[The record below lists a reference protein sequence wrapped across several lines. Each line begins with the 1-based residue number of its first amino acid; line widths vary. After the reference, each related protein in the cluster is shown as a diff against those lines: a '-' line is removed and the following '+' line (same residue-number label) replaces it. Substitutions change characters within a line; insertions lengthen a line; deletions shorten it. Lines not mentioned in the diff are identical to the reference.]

1 MWSRFFL
8 FMVGVGLLVNFAYIG
23 TSVAHTGGV
32 PHILGIAFA
41 LVVMFGAA
49 FVFSKLIANS
59 MIKDISEIIEY
70 IHKVEFG
77 ENMGPINVTR
87 KDELGTLQKVVGK
100 LANNSKDKAVQEANE
115 DPLTGLANRRFLM
128 QRMEGLTKSQAK
140 YVTFFI
146 DLDGFK
152 PINDKFGHDVGDE
165 ALQVVSDRL
174 SACVREEDVLCRLGG
189 DEFVIVLTNLDNRQV
204 AEQRANKVLELVG
217 QPIWISGNRVRLGAS
232 IGIAFA
238 PEDGDD
244 AEAVLN
250 AADESMYAA
259 KKGGKNQF
267 RFYS

>member
-1 MWSRFFL
+1 MWIRFFL
-8 FMVGVGLLVNFAYIG
+8 YMVTVGFIVNFVYIG
-23 TSVAHTGGV
+23 SSIADNGTV
-32 PHILGIAFA
+32 PNLLGILFA
-41 LVVMFGAA
+41 LVAMFGAA
-49 FVFSKLIANS
+49 FVFSRLIAAS
-59 MIKDISEIIEY
+59 FIKDISEIIEY

-77 ENMGPINVTR
+77 ENLGPINVTR
-87 KDELGTLQKVVGK
+87 KDELGTLQKVIGK
-100 LANNSKDKAVQEANE
+100 LANKDKAVQEANE

-128 QRMEGLTKSQAK
+128 QRMEGLTKSEAK
-140 YVTFFI
+140 YVAFFI

-189 DEFVIVLTNLDNRQV
+189 DEFVIVLVNLDNRQV
-204 AEQRANKVLELVG
+204 AEQRANKILELVG

-259 KKGGKNQF
+259 KQGGKNQF

>member
-8 FMVGVGLLVNFAYIG
+8 FMVGVGVLVNVTYIA
-23 TSVAHTGGV
+23 TSLAQTGNV
-32 PHILGIAFA
+32 PHLLGVVFA
-41 LVVMFGAA
+41 LAVMFASA
-49 FVFSKLIANS
+49 FIFSKVIASSLIS
-59 MIKDISEIIEY
+59 DISEIIEY

-100 LANNSKDKAVQEANE
+100 LANKDKAVQEANE

-128 QRMEGLTKSQAK
+128 QRMEGLTKSQAQ
-140 YVTFFI
+140 YAAFFI

-189 DEFVIVLTNLDNRQV
+189 DEFVIVLVNLENREV

-238 PEDGDD
+238 PEDGED

-259 KKGGKNQF
+259 KQGGKNQF